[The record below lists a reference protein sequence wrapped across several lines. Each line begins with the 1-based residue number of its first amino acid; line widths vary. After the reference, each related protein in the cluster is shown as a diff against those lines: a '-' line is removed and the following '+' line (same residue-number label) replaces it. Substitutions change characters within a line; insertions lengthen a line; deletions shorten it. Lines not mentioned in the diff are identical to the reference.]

1 MTRETD
7 SDLKANALRF
17 AKFTH
22 SIFKMTIPK
31 RKKGIAVDPQPIQR
45 IALFVCWSTR
55 ERTPSRYMQQRDILD
70 LLLFLGLA
78 RVTPPEG
85 RKQAES
91 RPKGQKLE
99 AVLSLKL
106 KGVCF
111 SFCTWHLHISSK
123 YLTILVDIG
132 KINEIGQEGGLGG
145 EKECYGHPV
154 QCQLPS

>member
-1 MTRETD
+1 M
-7 SDLKANALRF
+7 KANSLRF
-17 AKFTH
+17 AKLTH
-22 SIFKMTIPK
+22 SMFKMTIPK

-45 IALFVCWSTR
+45 IALFVCWSTT
-55 ERTPSRYMQQRDILD
+55 ERTPSRYMQHRDILD
-70 LLLFLGLA
+70 LLLFWDWRGSDPL
-78 RVTPPEG
+78 R
-85 RKQAES
+85 AESRQTKSS

-106 KGVCF
+106 KRVCF
-111 SFCTWHLHISSK
+111 SCCIWHLHISSK